1 MKILVIGATGTIGK
15 AVVEA
20 LKQNNHEVV
29 SAGYKNG
36 DVTVDLGS
44 RDSISAMFQQLG
56 QLDAVISTA
65 GVAGFAALEDLLD
78 SDFEL
83 ALNNKLMGQVNL
95 VRLGAAHISEG
106 GSITLTSGM
115 LAHNPIPGSAAVS
128 MVNGGLESFVKAAA
142 LELGAKV
149 RINVVSPIFVEETL
163 EMMGMD
169 SAQGL
174 SAADTA
180 KAYVAAIQTDRSGQ
194 VLDVKNYQ

>member
-15 AVVEA
+15 EVVEA
-20 LKQNNHEVV
+20 LQQSKHELV

-44 RDSISAMFQQLG
+44 KDSIGTMFQQVG
-56 QLDAVISTA
+56 QVDAIICTA
-65 GVAGFAALEDLLD
+65 GVANFAALEELGDA
-78 SDFEL
+78 DFEL

-95 VRLGAAHISEG
+95 VRLGIAYVSKG

-142 LELGAKV
+142 MELGTKV
-149 RINVVSPIFVEETL
+149 RVNAVSPIFVKETM

-169 SAQGL
+169 SALGL

-180 KAYVAAIQTDRSGQ
+180 KAYVAAIQTDQSGQ
-194 VLDVKNYQ
+194 VLNVTDFQ